1 MLKPTVPYHTILRSS
16 SLLSLFASIT
26 RVHNAKHCQQ
36 PSEWSVLSRIKC
48 VGHYEVVGFQVILY
62 SLEPCDTRTCW
73 RSFPFLWRECRQY
86 LLAFM
91 LSYIRATCPE
101 REKHLDWTAEV
112 RSDRLVLLRTS
123 ALETNWYHFIPSIF
137 RASFLMT
144 SQHSE
149 PYRKVDL
156 GAA

>member
-1 MLKPTVPYHTILRSS
+1 
-16 SLLSLFASIT
+16 
-26 RVHNAKHCQQ
+26 
-36 PSEWSVLSRIKC
+36 
-48 VGHYEVVGFQVILY
+48 
-62 SLEPCDTRTCW
+62 
-73 RSFPFLWRECRQY
+73 
-86 LLAFM
+86 M